1 MTRPATINPTAQEIN
16 ARVLVAFFGWRWMS
30 KTVNLGN
37 ETPKTALL
45 PGEKDP
51 LGYVPANYDP
61 ARCQSSDKHAPRF
74 SHWDRCCLQ
83 RGPHGV
89 IASIGLPDFC
99 NDANLL
105 PRLLDE
111 VQKRSM
117 CWTYADALKML
128 GCIEEKS
135 ASPPKVWQAERSPLR
150 LKVIAALQ
158 ACMEWP
164 GIWCTDGE

>member
-1 MTRPATINPTAQEIN
+1 METATISPDAQEIN
-16 ARVLVAFFGWRWMS
+16 ARVLVAFFGWRWYMHNTEIPS
-30 KTVNLGN
+30 PRPDKK
-37 ETPKTALL
+37 EEAFLL
-45 PGEKDP
+45 PADQVSSNVIKIEAEPQESFIRVYGQ
-51 LGYVPANYDP
+51 N
-61 ARCQSSDKHAPRF
+61 RCPM
-74 SHWDRCCLQ
+74 
-83 RGPHGV
+83 
-89 IASIGLPDFC
+89 PDFC

-111 VQKRSM
+111 VEKRGM

>member
-1 MTRPATINPTAQEIN
+1 MTRPATISPDAQEIN

-30 KTVNLGN
+30 KVQHRSDRRLTGLIAG
-37 ETPKTALL
+37 PQ
-45 PGEKDP
+45 DP
-51 LGYVPANYDP
+51 LGYVPTNY
-61 ARCQSSDKHAPRF
+61 HAPSWEPSDEHAARF
-74 SHWDRCCLQ
+74 SDWHKACWK
-83 RGPHGV
+83 RGKRDAIEHV
-89 IASIGLPDFC
+89 GLPNFC
-99 NDANLL
+99 GDANLL

-111 VQKRSM
+111 VEKRGM

-164 GIWCTDGE
+164 GIWCTDGQ